1 MASFIMNFCF
11 YCYFIV
17 APTITGV
24 DGFVFE
30 PFSIIHQQ
38 QQHSYSSLSSM
49 PSIRLF
55 AQSNEDTES
64 TSSPRIRFNNNNN
77 NGNDDDNNNSNDNMM
92 SNPIDRFLTLL
103 ASDSFS
109 IVSGTIGLLIVVL
122 HRWTMILAIGDADPT
137 SLGSTAAVAVAAE
150 TLTYQTRTDLLAVFA
165 CGSVLLNGV
174 TQLDVT
180 TALAESVVLEGI
192 NLSEPEQITSNEKD
206 NSKDDDSTLSW
217 ALQSLLVATPAKTAV
232 LITATDDDQQQWTIR
247 SRAGIVPSSSTTT
260 TTTSVPKKAPI
271 LDRVGSPNNS
281 KETYLPTLQ
290 ALPGRAELTYL
301 PTNSQLA
308 VLIPIASS
316 SDDKNNSVLVLGGNR
331 AKSFSP
337 RDIAWSRIVAER
349 LGEYL

>member
-1 MASFIMNFCF
+1 
-11 YCYFIV
+11 
-17 APTITGV
+17 
-24 DGFVFE
+24 
-30 PFSIIHQQ
+30 
-38 QQHSYSSLSSM
+38 
-49 PSIRLF
+49 
-55 AQSNEDTES
+55 
-64 TSSPRIRFNNNNN
+64 
-77 NGNDDDNNNSNDNMM
+77 MM
-92 SNPIDRFLTLL
+92 SNPIDRVLTLL

-109 IVSGTIGLLIVVL
+109 IVSGMIGLLIVVV

-137 SLGSTAAVAVAAE
+137 SFGSTTAVTVAAE
-150 TLTYQTRTDLLAVFA
+150 ALTYQTRTDLLAVFA

-192 NLSEPEQITSNEKD
+192 NLSEPEQISS
-206 NSKDDDSTLSW
+206 NSKDDTDITLSW

-232 LITATDDDQQQWTIR
+232 LITATDDDQQRWMVR
-247 SRAGIVPSSSTTT
+247 SRAGIVSS
-260 TTTSVPKKAPI
+260 TTSVPKKSPI

-301 PTNSQLA
+301 PTNAQMA
-308 VLIPIASS
+308 VLIPIESSSS
-316 SDDKNNSVLVLGGNR
+316 SDDQKNSVLVLGGNT

-349 LGEYL
+349 LGESL

>member
-1 MASFIMNFCF
+1 MSP
-11 YCYFIV
+11 YSQS
-17 APTITGV
+17 P
-24 DGFVFE
+24 
-30 PFSIIHQQ
+30 S
-38 QQHSYSSLSSM
+38 SSL
-49 PSIRLF
+49 IRLF
-55 AQSNEDTES
+55 AQSNEDTDS
-64 TSSPRIRFNNNNN
+64 LSSPRIRFNNNNN
-77 NGNDDDNNNSNDNMM
+77 DDDNNNNNDNMM
-92 SNPIDRFLTLL
+92 SNPIDRFLSLL

-109 IVSGTIGLLIVVL
+109 IVSGTIGLLIVVV

-137 SLGSTAAVAVAAE
+137 SLGSTAEVAVAAE
-150 TLTYQTRTDLLAVFA
+150 ALTYQTRTDLLAVFA

-180 TALAESVVLEGI
+180 TALAESVLLEGI

-206 NSKDDDSTLSW
+206 NSKDGDSTLSW

-232 LITATDDDQQQWTIR
+232 IITATDDDQQRWTVR
-247 SRAGIVPSSSTTT
+247 SRAGIVPSSSS
-260 TTTSVPKKAPI
+260 TTSVPKKSPI
-271 LDRVGSPNNS
+271 LDRVGSPTNS

-301 PTNSQLA
+301 PTNAQLA

-316 SDDKNNSVLVLGGNR
+316 SSSDDKKNSVLVLGGNT